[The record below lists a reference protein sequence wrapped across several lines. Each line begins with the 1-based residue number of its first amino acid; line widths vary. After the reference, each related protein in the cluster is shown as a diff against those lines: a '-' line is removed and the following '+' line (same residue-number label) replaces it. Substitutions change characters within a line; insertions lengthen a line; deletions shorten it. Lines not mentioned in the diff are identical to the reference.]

1 MFGWGL
7 NLVTTVIGFGMSA
20 AFIIFVCARLICG
33 RIRSTDSPI
42 APPYDIDIDLP
53 SDLGQP
59 IEHNFNG
66 LEPLTIA
73 AIPTINYNHLTFQSK
88 DNAQCSICLGDYEEK
103 EMLRVIPAC
112 HHNFHL
118 VCIDL
123 WLQKQST
130 CPICRLPLKDL
141 FEGKCATASS
151 PTALAPQTNS
161 TIVDTPT
168 WDRSTNQLIT
178 NAVSGDSVQVQV
190 VVTSTY

>member
-33 RIRSTDSPI
+33 RIRSRDSPI
-42 APPYDIDIDLP
+42 APPYDIDIDLR

-66 LEPLTIA
+66 LEPVTIA

-88 DNAQCSICLGDYEEK
+88 HNAQCSICLGDYEEK
-103 EMLRVIPAC
+103 EMLRVIPTC

-141 FEGKCATASS
+141 FDGKCATASY

-178 NAVSGDSVQVQV
+178 NAVSGDPVQV
-190 VVTSTY
+190 VVTST